1 MGENDNNAELTISR
15 DEEAV
20 TYLSDSKFSETKQ
33 EEKPLATNRSRAD
46 KTCILTDAQ
55 PVLVVL
61 SVAQVQKSPEPCLLF
76 YGSRSHIRP
85 FLYFKSSDTLL
96 STSHEFQWK
105 DNVILNVSGVCVVA
119 MLLRTGC
126 AVNYKPPEVLANFF
140 DMCKY
145 PKTGFTNAMMQCF
158 TDLSQA
164 TLRTTVVAVPPN
176 KKWPLNPA
184 VEDDLTIQ
192 SQRKRMMD
200 YMMH

>member
-1 MGENDNNAELTISR
+1 MGENHNNAEITINH
-15 DEEAV
+15 DKEAV

-55 PVLVVL
+55 PILVVL

-76 YGSRSHIRP
+76 YGSRSHIRQ

-105 DNVILNVSGVCVVA
+105 DNDILNVSSVCVVA
-119 MLLRTGC
+119 MLLRTGR
-126 AVNYKPPEVLANFF
+126 AVNYEPPEVLANFF
-140 DMCKY
+140 DVCKY
-145 PKTGFTNAMMQCF
+145 PKTGFTNAMMQSS

-164 TLRTTVVAVPPN
+164 TLRTTAVAIPPN
-176 KKWPLNPA
+176 KKTATQPC
-184 VEDDLTIQ
+184 
-192 SQRKRMMD
+192 SKG
-200 YMMH
+200 